1 MSAAAP
7 PPTHLRENPFEL
19 AQAQLRRVGETF
31 AVDPNLIR
39 ILSYCK
45 KGVEVSVP
53 VQMDDGSVQAFQ
65 GYRVVH
71 NMTRGPA
78 KGGIRYHPAVTQDEV
93 KALAMWMTW
102 KCALMGLPFGG
113 AKGGVVCD
121 PKLLSLG
128 REGAADAP
136 LHERDHQRDRPREG
150 HSRARRRHRRPG
162 DGVDLRHVLDERRPL
177 GARRRHRQAARG
189 RRLGRPR
196 RRDGARLALLHPDGP
211 PEAGLAAARHA
222 RRDPGLRQ
230 RRLEPRA
237 AARRRGRARHRRL
250 RLPGRHPQPVRPRR
264 PGRDRL
270 QGGARRARGL
280 PRRRRDHERGA
291 DRDRLR
297 RAHAVRARAG
307 DHGRER
313 SRACRRG

>member
-1 MSAAAP
+1 MVSTHECRRPA
-7 PPTHLRENPFEL
+7 PTHLRENPFEL

-31 AVDPNLIR
+31 ARRPEPDPDPLATAR
-39 ILSYCK
+39 RGSRSRCR
-45 KGVEVSVP
+45 S
-53 VQMDDGSVQAFQ
+53 QMDDGTVQAFQ

-128 REGAADAP
+128 EKER
-136 LHERDHQRDRPREG
+136 LTRRYTTRDHQRDRPREG
-150 HSRARRRHRRPG
+150 HSRTGRRHRRPG

-196 RRDGARLALLHPDGP
+196 RRDGAG
-211 PEAGLAAARHA
+211 
-222 RRDPGLRQ
+222 RRSTASA
-230 RRLEPRA
+230 PRS
-237 AARRRGRARHRRL
+237 
-250 RLPGRHPQPVRPRR
+250 
-264 PGRDRL
+264 
-270 QGGARRARGL
+270 
-280 PRRRRDHERGA
+280 
-291 DRDRLR
+291 
-297 RAHAVRARAG
+297 
-307 DHGRER
+307 R
-313 SRACRRG
+313 SRASGSTTRASRSRASGTSARTSRGCSPRRACA